1 MNGIITEICFS
12 HNALDVESLRGL
24 RRMTIEQKPF
34 IRYNEEKK
42 VDAFT
47 VRLNKQERAML
58 EQDKKILQQVKDS
71 TALKQM
77 AWIGSNV
84 LHDNF
89 TGAILELIFKNKRRN
104 KRLGIPDFD

>member
-1 MNGIITEICFS
+1 MP
-12 HNALDVESLRGL
+12 
-24 RRMTIEQKPF
+24 IEQKPF
-34 IRYNEEKK
+34 VKYKEGKK

-47 VRLNKQERAML
+47 VRLNAQERAML

-71 TALKQM
+71 TALKQL

-104 KRLGIPDFD
+104 ERIGIPDFD